1 MRNVISTYLNETYS
15 IDNNSNTCKSS
26 IEHKVNLIFKEASN
40 AFMNRKQ
47 INKLEFLKK
56 YFNLRYVCIS
66 RIRMLNDSKLGGM
79 LATHNKLDGILKCEL
94 PSFKDTYS
102 YNKARKA
109 LKKKYQTYV
118 NILDYAMKLII

>member
-1 MRNVISTYLNETYS
+1 MRNVISTYLNETFTL
-15 IDNNSNTCKSS
+15 DNKENTCKSS

-40 AFMNRKQ
+40 ACMNNKQ
-47 INKLEFLKK
+47 IDKLKFMKK

-79 LATHNKLDGILKCEL
+79 FATHNKLDEVLKCEL
-94 PSFKDTYS
+94 HSFKDS
-102 YNKARKA
+102 HNYNKARKS
-109 LKKKYQTYV
+109 LKKQYQTYV